1 MEEPKNEI
9 KEIKDDREKNP
20 DIQAEEN
27 ENDKENIAKKIDEK
41 SQYPQEQK
49 QNQEAQEAK
58 EEKNENPN
66 EEVEKKTEKQ
76 NQEEPPN
83 ENKIIEN
90 KEKDK
95 EQEQTQNENKI
106 IENKE
111 KDKEQEKDIKDN
123 EKKEMKEKD
132 KKILEKHKKQKE
144 IKEKKERKEVVY
156 VFFIENHLESKD
168 VEIQLAESAFTSDLE
183 IKFQD
188 KFSSGEN
195 TFNYSIYRFKISNLK
210 SENKIVAIIKLK
222 DKEKNKNFE
231 SKIDIDDFTKDIF
244 LYDIE
249 FKSNNIMKSKA
260 SFYFN
265 FSHQQQFEFYIHLL
279 RKILNLNQ
287 RTNENEDLILSTH
300 KMLEKYGKKYPFS
313 FYLIIFLE
321 CFSCAVTYNHL
332 MEFKYNKIDKP
343 ENLNPIKVKQ
353 INNILKLLGSQPEKV
368 LDYIKEEENKK
379 KCRIKLY
386 SIILY
391 FNYFFNQSE
400 LTSLLNN
407 KEIKD
412 DIYPGLCKNKELFQ
426 DLKLTKEQ
434 FENFINSLTD
444 FNQVSIAL
452 SYTNNIFEL
461 LQIIENNFKKIVELY
476 KKEEPK
482 NKGKNKISINLDKLG
497 IPNPNDNLE
506 EISKLYINLLKVQY
520 DSVNKRFILFDS
532 SLFGKYISFY
542 ENENLKNLFYLK
554 KI

>member
-27 ENDKENIAKKIDEK
+27 ENDKENIAKMVDEK
-41 SQYPQEQK
+41 SQNPEEQK
-49 QNQEAQEAK
+49 QKQEAKEDK

-95 EQEQTQNENKI
+95 EQE
-106 IENKE
+106 
-111 KDKEQEKDIKDN
+111 KDLKDN

-132 KKILEKHKKQKE
+132 KKILEIHKKQKE

-156 VFFIENHLESKD
+156 VYFIENHLESKD

-249 FKSNNIMKSKA
+249 FKSNKIMKSKA

-265 FSHQQQFEFYIHLL
+265 FSHQEQFEFYIHLL

-300 KMLEKYGKKYPFS
+300 KMLDKYGKKYPFS

-353 INNILKLLGSQPEKV
+353 INNILKLLGNHPEKV

-391 FNYFFNQSE
+391 LIIFSI
-400 LTSLLNN
+400 SLN
-407 KEIKD
+407 
-412 DIYPGLCKNKELFQ
+412 
-426 DLKLTKEQ
+426 
-434 FENFINSLTD
+434 
-444 FNQVSIAL
+444 
-452 SYTNNIFEL
+452 
-461 LQIIENNFKKIVELY
+461 
-476 KKEEPK
+476 
-482 NKGKNKISINLDKLG
+482 
-497 IPNPNDNLE
+497 
-506 EISKLYINLLKVQY
+506 
-520 DSVNKRFILFDS
+520 
-532 SLFGKYISFY
+532 
-542 ENENLKNLFYLK
+542 
-554 KI
+554 